1 MQRLFVTLKS
11 FWSDWVRL
19 DLNDDDLSDLEDA
32 LLESP
37 EAGKLLRETGG
48 VRKVRFARCGV
59 GKRG

>member
-19 DLNDDDLSDLEDA
+19 DLNDDDLSDLEDE

-37 EAGKLLRETGG
+37 EAGKPLRETEE
-48 VRKVRFARCGV
+48 C
-59 GKRG
+59 